1 VTGFGPEPSFAPA
14 RTGELQRI
22 GVDVRRAKEVLG
34 WRATVDLPT
43 GLARTWAW
51 AFQLINAGSVG
62 G

>member
-1 VTGFGPEPSFAPA
+1 
-14 RTGELQRI
+14 
-22 GVDVRRAKEVLG
+22 
-34 WRATVDLPT
+34 VDLPT